1 MKHDRD
7 GNGSAQKTNGRDKVL
22 SLRPHFLRVLKPLL
36 SHLGL
41 LGIIITGRPVTPL
54 HQARLLSL
62 EVKPSEQSTRWSHL
76 KMNNP

>member
-1 MKHDRD
+1 MKHNRD
-7 GNGSAQKTNGRDKVL
+7 ANSSAQKTNRRDKL
-22 SLRPHFLRVLKPLL
+22 LFLHPHFSRVLKPLL

-41 LGIIITGRPVTPL
+41 LDIIITSRPVTPL
-54 HQARLLSL
+54 HQAWLLSL